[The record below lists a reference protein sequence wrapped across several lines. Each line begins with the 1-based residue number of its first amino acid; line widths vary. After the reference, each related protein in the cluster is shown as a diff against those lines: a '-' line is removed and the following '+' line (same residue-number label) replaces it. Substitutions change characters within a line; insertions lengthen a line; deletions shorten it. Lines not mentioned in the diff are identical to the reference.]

1 MLRVGFQPPP
11 PSSSGT
17 DTGRTLALPMVQ
29 DLVGLDLQGFYKV
42 SPAVKLGLAFLF
54 FFPQCSWKQYILVFS
69 FFFKKHIALSSHAL
83 LYNCV
88 LQLGQVTVLIFVA
101 PATLK

>member
-11 PSSSGT
+11 PSSFGT

-54 FFPQCSWKQYILVFS
+54 FFPSVQLETIYSGFQP
-69 FFFKKHIALSSHAL
+69 FF
-83 LYNCV
+83 
-88 LQLGQVTVLIFVA
+88 
-101 PATLK
+101 

>member
-11 PSSSGT
+11 PSSFGT

-54 FFPQCSWKQYILVFS
+54 FSLSAAGNNIFWFSAFFLKSTLHCPPMPCCIIVCCS
-69 FFFKKHIALSSHAL
+69 
-83 LYNCV
+83 
-88 LQLGQVTVLIFVA
+88 LG
-101 PATLK
+101 K